1 MGSSHGQSAWRAE
14 LQVVVCAQSED
25 RQPDANRE
33 GAEAR
38 ALPVPG
44 LLVTPRARALHSIL
58 KRPCLASP
66 LGLSPTGRG

>member
-1 MGSSHGQSAWRAE
+1 M
-14 LQVVVCAQSED
+14 VVCAQSED

-44 LLVTPRARALHSIL
+44 LLMTPRARASHSIL
-58 KRPCLASP
+58 KSPHLASP
-66 LGLSPTGRG
+66 LGLSPIGGG

>member
-44 LLVTPRARALHSIL
+44 LLVTPRARASHSIP
-58 KRPCLASP
+58 KRPRLASP
-66 LGLSPTGRG
+66 LGLSHTGRG